1 MPTAKKAT
9 AKKPATKKATTTKKT
24 ATKKPATKKVTK
36 TTAKKTTAKK
46 TTTKKTAK
54 KSTVEKVAINIKEEA
69 LKLIEKIQKNPKFL
83 DEFLND
89 PIKFVEKKTGLDL
102 PDEQIKKIIDQVKK
116 EVTKKVDTKKIAA
129 GIKTIKNLFGKK

>member
-46 TTTKKTAK
+46 TTK

-129 GIKTIKNLFGKK
+129 GIKTIKNLLGKK